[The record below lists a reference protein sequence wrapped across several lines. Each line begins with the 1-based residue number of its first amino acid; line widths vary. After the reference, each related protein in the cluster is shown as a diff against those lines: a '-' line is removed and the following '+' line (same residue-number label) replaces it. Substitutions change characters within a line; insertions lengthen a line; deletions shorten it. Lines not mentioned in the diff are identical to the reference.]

1 MIDSSMI
8 LKATFE
14 KIIESINIGIFDLL
28 HTGVALFCDK
38 GFFIYCNKSF
48 LKMYNLP
55 ESVIGKHI
63 TDYFLTG
70 ERGVMSSIRTRKMVI
85 CSSQTKNNVWGVSFR
100 YPIQDEQG
108 QLRGVVVESIP
119 SNLDK
124 DKLLALLDTVRN
136 LEMKSYSF
144 SGHREGAGGAGSAYG
159 QPALGSAFR
168 HCELC
173 RTAAGTDG
181 IGTVRL

>member
-108 QLRGVVVESIP
+108 QLRGAS
-119 SNLDK
+119 
-124 DKLLALLDTVRN
+124 LL
-136 LEMKSYSF
+136 
-144 SGHREGAGGAGSAYG
+144 
-159 QPALGSAFR
+159 
-168 HCELC
+168 C
-173 RTAAGTDG
+173 
-181 IGTVRL
+181 

>member
-85 CSSQTKNNVWGVSFR
+85 CSRISCWPCWIRFAIWK
-100 YPIQDEQG
+100 
-108 QLRGVVVESIP
+108 
-119 SNLDK
+119 
-124 DKLLALLDTVRN
+124 
-136 LEMKSYSF
+136 
-144 SGHREGAGGAGSAYG
+144 
-159 QPALGSAFR
+159 
-168 HCELC
+168 
-173 RTAAGTDG
+173 
-181 IGTVRL
+181 

>member
-85 CSSQTKNNVWGVSFR
+85 CSSQTILFRMSRVSCGGWWSKASL
-100 YPIQDEQG
+100 PIST
-108 QLRGVVVESIP
+108 RISCWPCWIRFAIW
-119 SNLDK
+119 K
-124 DKLLALLDTVRN
+124 
-136 LEMKSYSF
+136 
-144 SGHREGAGGAGSAYG
+144 
-159 QPALGSAFR
+159 
-168 HCELC
+168 
-173 RTAAGTDG
+173 
-181 IGTVRL
+181 